1 MDFRQFF
8 DGFFKLNEE
17 FDSFFGG
24 SVRNKDVF
32 FGSVNDP
39 QPNNISPRDMM
50 LKNRQSLAITNSGT
64 RTFIDMI
71 NDGESL
77 FRSSPFE
84 NTFNNVS

>member
-17 FDSFFGG
+17 LDSFFGE
-24 SVRNKDVF
+24 SVRDKDVF

-50 LKNRQSLAITNSGT
+50 LKNHQSRTITNSGT

-84 NTFNNVS
+84 NTLNNVS